1 MPHRRVAAS
10 SKPTPSMPLKMN
22 AESCPNSFLNV
33 AEPRERDILKSRRNR
48 RLESS
53 PIRDSFHMDKP
64 TTAAP
69 VNMSA
74 TQSACNTAEFYSKLK
89 GTPQSSSE
97 RIKNYCQPN
106 ESMLQQYTLM
116 TFSSGPMMSSLY
128 PNYNVSVPYL
138 PSRYSP
144 YFLQNKVNGSP
155 VQVLPKEKNNQSTTY
170 HGQSFPA
177 FFNPR
182 TASNMPHKEK
192 VNNWI
197 ENIPI
202 FEIEGGTWESNCYD
216 SNYSMNWEENEFDD
230 ASKMSNIS
238 FITHDEL
245 LFLQGKK
252 FESLVRKL
260 YKSEYESRNSR
271 NDPLLDNPTLTDFI

>member
-1 MPHRRVAAS
+1 MT
-10 SKPTPSMPLKMN
+10 SKIN
-22 AESCPNSFLNV
+22 AESCPNSFLNGT
-33 AEPRERDILKSRRNR
+33 ECKERDILRSRRNR

-53 PIRDSFHMDKP
+53 PIGDLLHVEMP
-64 TTAAP
+64 TATAP
-69 VNMSA
+69 VNLST
-74 TQSACNTAEFYSKLK
+74 TQSASNTAEIYSKLK
-89 GTPQSSSE
+89 GTAHSSSE
-97 RIKNYCQPN
+97 RAKNYCQHN
-106 ESMLQQYTLM
+106 ESMPQQYTLM
-116 TFSSGPMMSSLY
+116 TYSSGPMVGSLY

-138 PSRYSP
+138 PSRYS
-144 YFLQNKVNGSP
+144 YILQGKTNGSP
-155 VQVLPKEKNNQSTTY
+155 GQATQPEKKPASTPY
-170 HGQSFPA
+170 QNQSFPA

-202 FEIEGGTWESNCYD
+202 FEIESGQWKSNCYD
-216 SNYSMNWEENEFDD
+216 SNYSMNWEENDFDD
-230 ASKMSNIS
+230 PAKINNIS

-260 YKSEYESRNSR
+260 YKSELESREIPTN
-271 NDPLLDNPTLTDFI
+271 PLLDNSHSTDFI